1 MENNSYIRVAP
12 YLWNSIA
19 GGHDFLVHLCKMI
32 ISPGYFFIF
41 DIFILGLLGG
51 EGGGEG
57 KKLKIGQDD
66 KIILSVEL
74 HISGTIHHIRGAY
87 DLD

>member
-1 MENNSYIRVAP
+1 MSLFSGCEGVKGQNVAHNGNNSYIRVAP

-51 EGGGEG
+51 EGGGRA
-57 KKLKIGQDD
+57 KN
-66 KIILSVEL
+66 
-74 HISGTIHHIRGAY
+74 
-87 DLD
+87 